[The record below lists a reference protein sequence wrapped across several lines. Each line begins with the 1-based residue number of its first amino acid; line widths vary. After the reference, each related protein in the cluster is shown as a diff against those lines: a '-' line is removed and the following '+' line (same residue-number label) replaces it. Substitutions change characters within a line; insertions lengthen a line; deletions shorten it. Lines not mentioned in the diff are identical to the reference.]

1 MKRSLLTKILVIIMV
16 VSVFLCGCGQQTES
30 NENITQDSEVVQE
43 ISEDVKQGSLFS
55 GTIFDNLVMGET
67 TKTDVEKLLEDRI
80 LEYEYVHVDKAIYS
94 LSGKTTITDEFG
106 EWNALYK
113 YILVGSGDRE
123 DYKLTDW
130 TVELLLNEDAEY
142 KDAVKYIQN
151 TIDANTLEGHTTIED
166 TYSDD
171 MVQGDVVYYPIEKF
185 TMNDVDGIKYI
196 MFGKYANC
204 DTEEA
209 KHIIV
214 LSVGIIE
221 EDDFLKGEIE
231 KIPTVELKIEDIQIN
246 EELMIGVKESSS
258 NGMEDYQNIAFFFP
272 DLLPTETARCKS
284 ASMVSV
290 NLQTNE
296 IKIVNVPGALY
307 LNIGDDGYS
316 RYDRAYAY
324 GRAEQ
329 AIRALNTNMDMN
341 IQDFI
346 AIDLKSLSEFVDAL
360 GGIWID
366 VPREIGAAAT
376 NEKLMSILGTEE
388 PLVIN
393 EGLQLLNGNQVATY
407 AYWYGNG
414 YGAEQIISAIGKQ
427 MQNMDTETV
436 NQVIN
441 TYFVPKI
448 YTSLD
453 EEEVNVLMKMISED
467 NVIDEANFPQEGMR
481 ETVIMGS
488 NGSCIVPNDLESNV
502 IWLHQFLFGQEDY
515 EVSSTVKDYSAEI
528 KERTAEYKAE

>member
-1 MKRSLLTKILVIIMV
+1 MKKKILSKILMV
-16 VSVFLCGCGQQTES
+16 AMTASIFLTGCGEQKES
-30 NENITQDSEVVQE
+30 QEDTAQNTEVVQE
-43 ISEDVKQGSLFS
+43 VDESVEQGSLFS

-80 LEYEYVHVDKAIYS
+80 LEYEYVHVDNAIYS
-94 LSGKTTITDEFG
+94 MSGKTTITDVFG

-113 YILVGSGDRE
+113 YILVGSGERE

-142 KDAVKYIQN
+142 KDAVKYIQS
-151 TIDANTLEGHTTIED
+151 TIDANTLEGYTTIED
-166 TYSDD
+166 NYSDD

-214 LSVGIIE
+214 LSIGIVAE
-221 EDDFLKGEIE
+221 EDYQKGKIE
-231 KIPTVELKIEDIQIN
+231 KIPTFEIQPIEGIEIQEVKPVTEN
-246 EELMIGVKESSS
+246 EEIEK
-258 NGMEDYQNIAFFFP
+258 YQNVAFFFT

-284 ASMVSV
+284 ASIVSI
-290 NLQTNE
+290 NSLTSG

-307 LNIGDDGYS
+307 LNIGDDKYN
-316 RYDRAYAY
+316 RYAHAY
-324 GRAEQ
+324 GDGGAEQ

-376 NEKLMSILGTEE
+376 NEQLMSILGTEE
-388 PLVIN
+388 PFVIN

-414 YGAEQIISAIGKQ
+414 YGAEQIIIAIGKQ

-453 EEEVNVLMKMISED
+453 AEEVNVLMKMLSED
-467 NVIDEANFPQEGMR
+467 NVIDEANFPQEDMR
-481 ETVIMGS
+481 ENVKMS
-488 NGSCIVPNDLESNV
+488 SVGSCVTPIDLEANV
-502 IWLHQFLFGQEDY
+502 IWLHQFLFGQENY

-528 KERTAEYKAE
+528 KDKVEKYKAE

>member
-1 MKRSLLTKILVIIMV
+1 MRKKILSKILMIVMTASILLT
-16 VSVFLCGCGQQTES
+16 GCGEQTES
-30 NENITQDSEVVQE
+30 REDSAQNSQVVQE
-43 ISEDVKQGSLFS
+43 VDENVEQGSLFS

-80 LEYEYVHVDKAIYS
+80 LEYEYVHVDNAIYS
-94 LSGKTTITDEFG
+94 MSGKTTITDEFG

-113 YILVGSGDRE
+113 YILVGSGARE

-151 TIDANTLEGHTTIED
+151 TIDANTLEGYTTIED
-166 TYSDD
+166 NYSDD

-214 LSVGIIE
+214 LSMGIIGE
-221 EDDFLKGEIE
+221 EAYLKGEIE
-231 KIPTVELKIEDIQIN
+231 KIPTVKFEDIQIN
-246 EELMIGVKESSS
+246 EELMIEVKESSS
-258 NGMEDYQNIAFFFP
+258 NGMDDYQNIAFFFT

-284 ASMVSV
+284 ASIVSI
-290 NLQTNE
+290 NSLTSG

-307 LNIGDDGYS
+307 LNIGDDKYN
-316 RYDRAYAY
+316 RYAFAY
-324 GRAEQ
+324 GYGGAEQ

-376 NEKLMSILGTEE
+376 NEHLMSILGTEE
-388 PLVIN
+388 PFVIN

-414 YGAEQIISAIGKQ
+414 YGAEQIIIAIGKQ
-427 MQNMDTETV
+427 MQNMDTEIV

-453 EEEVNVLMKMISED
+453 AEEVNVLMKMLSED
-467 NVIDEANFPQEGMR
+467 NVIDEANFPQEDMR
-481 ETVIMGS
+481 ENVKMGS
-488 NGSCIVPNDLESNV
+488 AGSCATSIDLEANV
-502 IWLHQFLFGQEDY
+502 IWLHQFLFGQENY
-515 EVSSTVKDYSAEI
+515 EVSSTVKEYSAEI
-528 KERTAEYKAE
+528 KEKVEKYKAE